1 MSSQHY
7 QISELVRE
15 WNTEYIERDIDYAN
29 NEIKRITAFIDAA
42 SARLD
47 YLKHLS
53 FKFSV
58 ECNRYKYSSSPVH
71 FKVTLYKYP
80 DIPNGKQSKMFS
92 VTHNFT
98 GRERKLAL
106 ECAKKLAEEYKCEVE
121 GNVIKDE

>member
-15 WNTEYIERDIDYAN
+15 WNIEYIERDIGYAN

-71 FKVTLYKYP
+71 FKYSDGSHMVKVKGDVKKADPECKY
-80 DIPNGKQSKMFS
+80 I
-92 VTHNFT
+92 
-98 GRERKLAL
+98 GRQIE
-106 ECAKKLAEEYKCEVE
+106 
-121 GNVIKDE
+121 